1 MLPCLENC
9 HISFSMFGIL
19 MQASEIGFLNAQ
31 IWVNFCFYRLQSMN
45 NNYGL
50 YYYSV
55 NAKFVITVDM

>member
-1 MLPCLENC
+1 M
-9 HISFSMFGIL
+9 SGIL